1 LNSLPFQISPADAER
16 FRRYRRYLDFYR
28 GEQWSERRRWSE
40 KQLTFNYARVFVDKI
55 TSYLMSG
62 AGLTVEAV
70 FDTPADRA
78 LAEQAEK
85 LLAQVYEENNLAQL
99 DYETETDCAV
109 LGDACYKVIW
119 DAPARSVRVSAPD
132 IQNICVWH
140 RGDDPSRILKV
151 AATHRLTAAE
161 AAALYGD
168 RAAGA
173 ADTGGMVNITEI
185 WTERE
190 FELYLNSRRLAVK
203 GNPCGCIPF
212 IIFPN
217 LREPKNFWG
226 TSDLATLIEPQQ
238 ELNRAMSQ
246 ISRILELSG
255 NPIAVL
261 ENVEEAQ
268 DIAVRPGAVWTL
280 PEDSRAYLLDL
291 LQGGGLKSHIE
302 YIELLYRA
310 LHDLSEAPR
319 ASFGGLSRELSGV
332 ALQIE
337 LYPLLQK
344 IGRKRVIR
352 TAAYRRRGWLIY
364 RLLEKFAGAPHLEES
379 RFRLRVNWGT
389 VLPQDF
395 SRLAA
400 DEQTLIGAGVH
411 SRRRAMDALGICDP
425 DAEFKRWLAE
435 QQAILAMHRKEVKE
449 QSTTGRESEEFSH
462 EEEQ

>member
-1 LNSLPFQISPADAER
+1 MNDFTTLPFKISPEDSER
-16 FRRYRRYLDFYR
+16 FRRYRQYLYFYR
-28 GEQWSERRRWSE
+28 GEQWSDRARRGE
-40 KQLTFNYARVFVDKI
+40 KHLTFNYARVFVDKI

-62 AGLTVEAV
+62 TGFNVEAV
-70 FDTPADRA
+70 SDAPEDLA

-85 LLAQVYEENNLAQL
+85 QLARVYEENGLVEL

-109 LGDACYKVIW
+109 LGDACYKVTW
-119 DAPARSVRVSAPD
+119 DAEKRAVRVSAPD

-140 RGDDPSRILKV
+140 RGDDPSRLLRV
-151 AATHRLTAAE
+151 ASTYRLSAGE
-161 AAALYGD
+161 AAVVCGIKP
-168 RAAGA
+168 AGLPA
-173 ADTGGMVNITEI
+173 QNGMVSITEL
-185 WTERE
+185 WSDAD
-190 FELYLNSRRLAVK
+190 FELYMGNRRLLRK
-203 GNPCGCIPF
+203 SNPYGFIPF

-226 TSDLATLIEPQQ
+226 ISDIAAICEPQQ

-261 ENVEEAQ
+261 ENVEEAE

-310 LHDLSEAPR
+310 LHDLAEAPR
-319 ASFGGLSRELSGV
+319 ASFGGLNRELSGI
-332 ALQIE
+332 AMQIE

-344 IGRKRVIR
+344 VSRKRSIR
-352 TAAYRRRGWLIY
+352 TAVYSRRNWLIY
-364 RLLEKFAGAPHLEES
+364 RLLEKYAGASHLDES
-379 RFRLRVNWGT
+379 RFRMQVKWGT

-395 SRLAA
+395 SRLVA
-400 DEQTLIGAGVH
+400 DEQTLIGSGLH
-411 SRRRAMDALGICDP
+411 SRRRAMDILGLQNP
-425 DAEFKRWLAE
+425 EAEFQHWLAE
-435 QQAILAMHRKEVKE
+435 QREILKLKEEVSE
-449 QSTTGRESEEFSH
+449 RSESGRD
-462 EEEQ
+462 